1 MIPPRYKHQE
11 EFIALPHEQTNRTL
25 LAWEM
30 GTGKSRAS
38 IDWAVA
44 RIRLYEARCL
54 IICPIS
60 VEHKWRTE
68 VLEFAPDYA
77 DRFAITTKE
86 RFRKNFKELPRFG
99 IIIVDEA
106 HYFSGYNPTSM
117 MSKAL
122 FAYTRGH
129 SIQNVIMLTATPYLS
144 KPWNVY
150 RLAQILGHK
159 WDYRDF
165 EREFFTFI
173 PMGFKR
179 IPVVRPHMEAR
190 LAEYVHKIGF
200 TKRLDECA
208 DVPKSVILTERFD
221 LTEEQKNAIKTLSY
235 DANPIVRFGREHQI
249 CGGAIKGD
257 GFRQDLI
264 LPCHKRQ
271 RVVELANENDKLVVV
286 AHHLLELEAIKQALK
301 EDGIGHVYTITGD
314 TKDREGL
321 IKQASNEEK
330 AVLLVSSACSEGWEF
345 PSARLM
351 VFYSHDFSLKNYIQ
365 MTGRIQRINNL
376 AKRTYLTLLIDG
388 SIDEDV
394 HKNISNKKNFHLHIY
409 ARENSSRI

>member
-1 MIPPRYKHQE
+1 MILPRYKHQE
-11 EFIALPHEQTNRTL
+11 EFIKLPHAQTDKTL

-38 IDWAVA
+38 IDWAVD
-44 RIRLYEARCL
+44 RIRLSGGRCL
-54 IICPIS
+54 IIAPIS

-77 DRFAITTKE
+77 NLFAITTKE
-86 RFRKNFKELPRFG
+86 RFRKNFKTLPQFD

-106 HYFSGYNPTSM
+106 HYFSGYNPTSQ

-122 FAYTRGH
+122 LAYIKAYST
-129 SIQNVIMLTATPYLS
+129 QYVIMLTATPYMS

-150 RLAQILGHK
+150 RLAQILGHN

-221 LTEEQKNAIKTLSY
+221 LTDEQRKAITTLAY

-249 CGGAIKGD
+249 CGGALKGD

-264 LPCHKRQ
+264 IACHKRQ
-271 RVVELANENDKLVVV
+271 RVVELANENDKLVIV
-286 AHHLLELEAIKQALK
+286 AHHLLELQAIEQALRN
-301 EDGIGHVYTITGD
+301 DGITHIYTITGD
-314 TKDREGL
+314 TKNREDV
-321 IKQASNEEK
+321 IKHASNEEK

-345 PSARLM
+345 PTARLL

-376 AKRTYLTLLIDG
+376 QKRTYLTLLIDG

-409 ARENSSRI
+409 AKSRI

>member
-1 MIPPRYKHQE
+1 MILPRYKHQE
-11 EFIALPHEQTNRTL
+11 ELLALPHSQTDKTL

-38 IDWAVA
+38 IDWAVERMKVDPSRRA
-44 RIRLYEARCL
+44 LVV
-54 IICPIS
+54 CPIS
-60 VEHKWRTE
+60 VEHKWHTE
-68 VLEFAPDYA
+68 VTEFAPEFA

-86 RFRKNFKELPRFG
+86 RFRKNYTTYPKFDCV
-99 IIIVDEA
+99 IVDEA
-106 HYFSGYNPTSM
+106 HYFSGMQPVSL

-122 FAYTRGH
+122 KDYVKVHKINF
-129 SIQNVIMLTATPYLS
+129 VIMLTATPYMS

-150 RLAQILGHK
+150 RLAQILGHD
-159 WDYRDF
+159 WSYRDF
-165 EREFFTFI
+165 DREFFTYVR
-173 PMGFKR
+173 MGFR
-179 IPVVRPHMEAR
+179 MVPILRANMEAR

-208 DVPKSVILTERFD
+208 DVPKSVILTERFS
-221 LTEEQKNAIKTLSY
+221 LTPEQDKAIRALAY

-249 CGGAIKGD
+249 CGGALKGD

-264 LPCHKRQ
+264 IPCHKRQ

-286 AHHLLELEAIKQALK
+286 AHHLLELESIKQALNK
-301 EDGIGHVYTITGD
+301 DGITHVYVITGD
-314 TKDREGL
+314 TKNREAL
-321 IKQASNEEK
+321 IKEASDKEK

-345 PSARLM
+345 PTARLM
-351 VFYSHDFSLKNYIQ
+351 VFYSNDFSLKNYVQ

-376 AKRTYLTLLIDG
+376 QKRTYLTLLIDR

-394 HKNISNKKNFHLHIY
+394 HQSLAKKKNFQLHIY
-409 ARENSSRI
+409 AKSRI